1 MKIINPQP
9 IIDRLVSRCLTA
21 KGVECSILGETIDML
36 RAAPDVGGGT
46 SFVLIDG
53 VHINLDQIR
62 SFSWKNGDLC
72 FWYAGRHFF
81 ESWPDP
87 DRKLY
92 KDICYALGI
101 LPTEDP
107 EEAV

>member
-1 MKIINPQP
+1 MTF
-9 IIDRLVSRCLTA
+9 L
-21 KGVECSILGETIDML
+21 
-36 RAAPDVGGGT
+36 
-46 SFVLIDG
+46 LIEG
-53 VHINLDQIR
+53 IHINVNQIR
-62 SFSWKNGDLC
+62 SFTWRDGELC
-72 FWYAGRHFF
+72 IWYAGRHFF

-92 KDICYALGI
+92 KDICYALGV